1 MKGGINNMVVAG
13 SKAEIDK
20 LAKLLRKTDI
30 QFKIRNQDGTTSK
43 VKLERTGWNLKR
55 KTYIKTSQSLLDED
69 YQLVFNLERR

>member
-1 MKGGINNMVVAG
+1 MVVAG